1 MSLKNLFM
9 NGKLYTLIIVMF
21 LLFMK
26 GGSFYFKSQYK
37 CYESG
42 GIVMKLFKEVIKNN
56 LKMII
61 FYILIGIIINF
72 LDLYSVTYYQKI
84 LDAFQFQ
91 KLTLVPLIIYGFL
104 LIISTLLGYIE
115 NYPEQKLK
123 NKLYLDFKLQSLKKM
138 KTIDYLEYQKIGTG
152 RLTQKAEDGATASR
166 DILID
171 FWLKLFRY
179 LIPTAL
185 FSLFFIFRVKKEY
198 VLFVF
203 IGYIIVVII
212 SNLILKKLY
221 KLKESILI
229 NQEFLNKHLVRGFME
244 LVVFRTNKKFDTEI
258 KVTKEGIKN
267 IVDSKTKIK
276 LVHEIFFT
284 VFALIVNILKVL
296 VLGYAVMNSDLSVGA
311 VVTVISLLGKAYEP
325 IAIFN
330 VEYVDYKLNKVT
342 VKKYIEFLDLKEDE
356 AINNGLVVKELN
368 GDIEFK
374 NVTYSYNE
382 DKKIINDLSFKI
394 NKNSSVALVGESGS
408 GKSTIIKLIMG
419 LIKYDNGKIL
429 IDNNELSKLNLNSFY
444 DNVSYV
450 SQEAPIFDGTLREN
464 LVFDKNIKDDEII
477 KVLNLV
483 CLDKFYEKLENGL
496 DTELGEKGVRMSGG
510 ERQRVALARLFFDD
524 SKIII
529 LDEATSAMDNITE
542 KKVMENIVKQL
553 DNKTLIVIAHRLET
567 IKDVDKIYVLYDGV
581 IKEQGKYIELLNK
594 NGYFTKLYK
603 SIK

>member
-1 MSLKNLFM
+1 MR
-9 NGKLYTLIIVMF
+9 
-21 LLFMK
+21 
-26 GGSFYFKSQYK
+26 
-37 CYESG
+37 
-42 GIVMKLFKEVIKNN
+42 LFKEVIKNN

-61 FYILIGIIINF
+61 FYVLIGIIINF

-91 KLTLVPLIIYGFL
+91 TLTIVPLITYGVLL
-104 LIISTLLGYIE
+104 LISTILGYIE
-115 NYPEQKLK
+115 NYPEQQVK

-138 KTIDYLEYQKIGTG
+138 KSIDYLEYQKIGTG

-166 DILID
+166 DIMIN

-179 LIPTAL
+179 LLPTAI
-185 FSLFFIFRVKKEY
+185 FSLIFILRVKKEY

-203 IGYIIVVII
+203 LGYIIVVII

-221 KLKESILI
+221 KLKESILL

-244 LVVFRTNKKFDTEI
+244 LVVFRTNKKFDTEL

-267 IVDSKTKIK
+267 IVDGKTKIK

-284 VFALIVNILKVL
+284 VFALIVNILKVV
-296 VLGYAVMNSDLSVGA
+296 VLGYAVLKSDLSVGA

-342 VKKYIEFLDLKEDE
+342 VNKYIELLDIKDDEALNSGLKLKELSG
-356 AINNGLVVKELN
+356 NV
-368 GDIEFK
+368 EFK
-374 NVTYSYNE
+374 NVSYSYNNE
-382 DKKIINDLSFKI
+382 KNIINNLSFKI
-394 NKNSSVALVGESGS
+394 NKNSSVALVGESGF

-419 LIKYDNGKIL
+419 LIKYDKGNIL
-429 IDNNELSKLNLNSFY
+429 IDDKELSKLNLNSFY
-444 DNVSYV
+444 DNVTYV

-464 LVFDKNIKDDEII
+464 LIFDKKIPDEEII

-542 KKVMENIVKQL
+542 KLVMENVVKQL
-553 DNKTLIVIAHRLET
+553 DNKTLVVIAHRLET
-567 IKDVDKIYVLYDGV
+567 IKDVDKIYVLSDG
-581 IKEQGKYIELLNK
+581 IIQEEGKYNELLDK
-594 NGYFTKLYK
+594 KGYFTKLYK
-603 SIK
+603 SAK

>member
-1 MSLKNLFM
+1 MR
-9 NGKLYTLIIVMF
+9 
-21 LLFMK
+21 
-26 GGSFYFKSQYK
+26 
-37 CYESG
+37 
-42 GIVMKLFKEVIKNN
+42 LFKEVIKNN

-61 FYILIGIIINF
+61 FYVLIGIIINF

-91 KLTLVPLIIYGFL
+91 TLTIVPLITYGVLL
-104 LIISTLLGYIE
+104 LISTILGYIE
-115 NYPEQKLK
+115 NYPEQQVK

-138 KTIDYLEYQKIGTG
+138 KSIDYLEYQKIGTG

-166 DILID
+166 DIMIN

-179 LIPTAL
+179 LLPTAI
-185 FSLFFIFRVKKEY
+185 FSLIFILRVKKEY

-203 IGYIIVVII
+203 LGYIIVVII

-221 KLKESILI
+221 KLKESILL

-244 LVVFRTNKKFDTEI
+244 LVVFRTNKKFDTEL

-267 IVDSKTKIK
+267 IVDGKTKIK

-284 VFALIVNILKVL
+284 VFALIVNILKVV
-296 VLGYAVMNSDLSVGA
+296 VLGYAVLKSDLSVGA

-342 VKKYIEFLDLKEDE
+342 VNKYIELLDIKDDEALNSGLKLKELSG
-356 AINNGLVVKELN
+356 NV
-368 GDIEFK
+368 EFK
-374 NVTYSYNE
+374 NVSYSYNNE
-382 DKKIINDLSFKI
+382 KNIINNLSFKI

-419 LIKYDNGKIL
+419 LIKYDKGNIL
-429 IDNNELSKLNLNSFY
+429 IDGKELSKLNLNSFY
-444 DNVSYV
+444 DNVTYV

-464 LVFDKNIKDDEII
+464 LIFDKKIPDEEII

-542 KKVMENIVKQL
+542 KLVMENVVKQL
-553 DNKTLIVIAHRLET
+553 DNKTLVVIAHRLET
-567 IKDVDKIYVLYDGV
+567 IKDVDKIYVLSDG
-581 IKEQGKYIELLNK
+581 IIQEEGKYNELLDK
-594 NGYFTKLYK
+594 KGYFTKLYK
-603 SIK
+603 SAK

>member
-1 MSLKNLFM
+1 MRLF
-9 NGKLYTLIIVMF
+9 
-21 LLFMK
+21 
-26 GGSFYFKSQYK
+26 
-37 CYESG
+37 E
-42 GIVMKLFKEVIKNN
+42 EVIKNN

-61 FYILIGIIINF
+61 FYVLIGIIINF

-84 LDAFQFQ
+84 LDAYQFQ
-91 KLTLVPLIIYGFL
+91 TLTIVPLITYGVLL
-104 LIISTLLGYIE
+104 LISTILGYIE
-115 NYPEQKLK
+115 NYPEQQVK

-138 KTIDYLEYQKIGTG
+138 KSIDYLEYQKIGTG

-166 DILID
+166 DIMIN

-179 LIPTAL
+179 LLPTAI
-185 FSLFFIFRVKKEY
+185 FSLIFIFRVKKEY

-203 IGYIIVVII
+203 LGYIIVVII

-221 KLKESILI
+221 KLKESILL

-244 LVVFRTNKKFDTEI
+244 LVVFRTNKKFDTEL

-267 IVDSKTKIK
+267 IVDGKTKIK

-284 VFALIVNILKVL
+284 VFALIVNILKVV
-296 VLGYAVMNSDLSVGA
+296 VLGYAVLKSDLSVGA

-342 VKKYIEFLDLKEDE
+342 VNKYIELLDIKDDE
-356 AINNGLVVKELN
+356 ALNSGLKLKDLSGNV
-368 GDIEFK
+368 EFK
-374 NVTYSYNE
+374 NVSYSYNNE
-382 DKKIINDLSFKI
+382 KNIINNLSFKI

-419 LIKYDNGKIL
+419 LIKYDKGNIL
-429 IDNNELSKLNLNSFY
+429 IDDKELSKLNLNSFY
-444 DNVSYV
+444 DNVTYV

-464 LVFDKNIKDDEII
+464 LIFDKKIPDEEII

-542 KKVMENIVKQL
+542 KLVMENVVKQL
-553 DNKTLIVIAHRLET
+553 DNKTLVVIAHRLET
-567 IKDVDKIYVLYDGV
+567 IKDVDKIYVLSDGV
-581 IKEQGKYIELLNK
+581 IQEEGKYNELLDK

-603 SIK
+603 SAK

>member
-1 MSLKNLFM
+1 MR
-9 NGKLYTLIIVMF
+9 
-21 LLFMK
+21 
-26 GGSFYFKSQYK
+26 
-37 CYESG
+37 
-42 GIVMKLFKEVIKNN
+42 LFKDVIKNN

-61 FYILIGIIINF
+61 FYVLIGIIINF

-91 KLTLVPLIIYGFL
+91 TLTIIPLIIYGALL
-104 LIISTLLGYIE
+104 LISTILGYIE
-115 NYPEQKLK
+115 NYPEQQVK

-138 KTIDYLEYQKIGTG
+138 KSIDYLEYQKIGTG
-152 RLTQKAEDGATASR
+152 RLTQKVEDGAAASR
-166 DILID
+166 NIMVD

-179 LIPTAL
+179 LLPTAI
-185 FSLFFIFRVKKEY
+185 FSLIFIFRVKKEY

-203 IGYIIVVII
+203 LGYIIVVII

-221 KLKESILI
+221 KLKESILL

-244 LVVFRTNKKFDTEI
+244 LVVFRTNKKYDTEI
-258 KVTKEGIKN
+258 EVTKDGIKN
-267 IVDSKTKIK
+267 IVDGKTKIK

-284 VFALIVNILKVL
+284 VFALIVNILKVV
-296 VLGYAVMNSDLSVGA
+296 VLGYAVLKSDLSVGA

-342 VKKYIEFLDLKEDE
+342 VNKYIELLDIKDDKALDAGIELKTIEG
-356 AINNGLVVKELN
+356 N
-368 GDIEFK
+368 IEFK
-374 NVTYSYNE
+374 NVSYSYNE
-382 DKKIINDLSFKI
+382 EKYIINDLSLKI
-394 NKNSSVALVGESGS
+394 NKNSSIALVGESGS

-419 LIKYDNGKIL
+419 LMKYKKGNIL
-429 IDNNELSKLNLNSFY
+429 IDDKELSELNLNSYY
-444 DNVSYV
+444 DNVTYV

-464 LVFDKNIKDDEII
+464 LIFDKKISDEKIL
-477 KVLNLV
+477 KVLSLV
-483 CLDKFYEKLENGL
+483 FLDKFYEKLENGL

-542 KKVMENIVKQL
+542 KQVMENVVKQL
-553 DNKTLIVIAHRLET
+553 NNKTLIVIAHRLET
-567 IKDVDKIYVLYDGV
+567 IKDVDKIYVLSDG
-581 IKEQGKYIELLNK
+581 IIQEQGKYDELLDK
-594 NGYFTKLYK
+594 NGYFAKLYK
-603 SIK
+603 SAK

>member
-1 MSLKNLFM
+1 MR
-9 NGKLYTLIIVMF
+9 
-21 LLFMK
+21 
-26 GGSFYFKSQYK
+26 
-37 CYESG
+37 
-42 GIVMKLFKEVIKNN
+42 LFKEVIKNN

-61 FYILIGIIINF
+61 FYVLIGIIINF

-91 KLTLVPLIIYGFL
+91 TLTIVPLITYGVLL
-104 LIISTLLGYIE
+104 LISTILGYIE
-115 NYPEQKLK
+115 NYPEQQVK

-138 KTIDYLEYQKIGTG
+138 KSIDYLEYQKIGTG

-166 DILID
+166 DIMIN

-179 LIPTAL
+179 LLPTAI
-185 FSLFFIFRVKKEY
+185 FSLIFIFRVKKEY

-203 IGYIIVVII
+203 LGYIIVVII

-221 KLKESILI
+221 KLKESILL

-244 LVVFRTNKKFDTEI
+244 LVVFRTNKKFDTEL

-267 IVDSKTKIK
+267 IVDGKTKIK

-284 VFALIVNILKVL
+284 VFALIVNILKVV
-296 VLGYAVMNSDLSVGA
+296 VLGYAVLKSDLSVGA
-311 VVTVISLLGKAYEP
+311 VVTVTSLLGKAYEP

-342 VKKYIEFLDLKEDE
+342 VNKYIELLDIKDDEALNSGLKLKELSG
-356 AINNGLVVKELN
+356 NV
-368 GDIEFK
+368 EFK
-374 NVTYSYNE
+374 NVSYSYNNE
-382 DKKIINDLSFKI
+382 KNIINNLSFKI

-419 LIKYDNGKIL
+419 LIKYDKGNIL
-429 IDNNELSKLNLNSFY
+429 IDDKELSKLNLNSFY
-444 DNVSYV
+444 DNVTYV

-464 LVFDKNIKDDEII
+464 LIFDKKIPDEEII

-542 KKVMENIVKQL
+542 KLVMENVVKQL
-553 DNKTLIVIAHRLET
+553 DNKTLVVIAHRLET
-567 IKDVDKIYVLYDGV
+567 IKDVDKIYVLSDG
-581 IKEQGKYIELLNK
+581 IIQEEGKYNELLDK

-603 SIK
+603 SAK

>member
-1 MSLKNLFM
+1 MR
-9 NGKLYTLIIVMF
+9 
-21 LLFMK
+21 
-26 GGSFYFKSQYK
+26 
-37 CYESG
+37 
-42 GIVMKLFKEVIKNN
+42 LFKEVIKNN

-61 FYILIGIIINF
+61 FYVLIGIIINF

-91 KLTLVPLIIYGFL
+91 TLTIVPLITYGVLL
-104 LIISTLLGYIE
+104 LISTILGYIE
-115 NYPEQKLK
+115 NYPEQQVK

-138 KTIDYLEYQKIGTG
+138 KSIDYLEYQKIGTG
-152 RLTQKAEDGATASR
+152 RLTQKTEDGATASR
-166 DILID
+166 DIMIN

-179 LIPTAL
+179 LLPTAI
-185 FSLFFIFRVKKEY
+185 FSLIFIFRVKKEY

-203 IGYIIVVII
+203 LGYIIVVII

-221 KLKESILI
+221 KLKESILL

-244 LVVFRTNKKFDTEI
+244 LVVFRTNKKFDTEL

-267 IVDSKTKIK
+267 IVDGKTKIK

-284 VFALIVNILKVL
+284 VFALIVNILKVV
-296 VLGYAVMNSDLSVGA
+296 VLGYAVLKSDLSVGA

-342 VKKYIEFLDLKEDE
+342 VNKYIELLDIKDDEALNSGLKLKELSG
-356 AINNGLVVKELN
+356 NV
-368 GDIEFK
+368 EFK
-374 NVTYSYNE
+374 NVSYSYNNE
-382 DKKIINDLSFKI
+382 KNIINNLSFKI

-419 LIKYDNGKIL
+419 LIKYDKGNIL
-429 IDNNELSKLNLNSFY
+429 IDGKELSKLNLNSFY
-444 DNVSYV
+444 DNVTYV

-464 LVFDKNIKDDEII
+464 LIFDKKIPDEEII

-542 KKVMENIVKQL
+542 KLVMENVVKQL
-553 DNKTLIVIAHRLET
+553 DNKTLVVIAHRLET
-567 IKDVDKIYVLYDGV
+567 IKDVDKIYVLSDG
-581 IKEQGKYIELLNK
+581 IIQEEGKYNELLDK

-603 SIK
+603 SAK

>member
-1 MSLKNLFM
+1 MRLF
-9 NGKLYTLIIVMF
+9 
-21 LLFMK
+21 
-26 GGSFYFKSQYK
+26 
-37 CYESG
+37 E
-42 GIVMKLFKEVIKNN
+42 EVIKNN

-61 FYILIGIIINF
+61 FYVLIGIIINF

-91 KLTLVPLIIYGFL
+91 TLTIVPLITYGVLL
-104 LIISTLLGYIE
+104 LISTILGYIE
-115 NYPEQKLK
+115 NYPEQQVK

-138 KTIDYLEYQKIGTG
+138 KSIDYLEYQKIGTG

-166 DILID
+166 DIMIN

-179 LIPTAL
+179 LLPTAI
-185 FSLFFIFRVKKEY
+185 FSLIFIFRVKKEY

-203 IGYIIVVII
+203 LGYIIVVII

-221 KLKESILI
+221 KLKESILL

-244 LVVFRTNKKFDTEI
+244 LVVFRTNKKFDTEL

-267 IVDSKTKIK
+267 IVDGKTKIK

-284 VFALIVNILKVL
+284 VFALIVNILKVV
-296 VLGYAVMNSDLSVGA
+296 VLGYAVLKSDLSVGA

-342 VKKYIEFLDLKEDE
+342 VNKYIELLDIKDDEALNSGLKLKELSG
-356 AINNGLVVKELN
+356 NV
-368 GDIEFK
+368 EFK
-374 NVTYSYNE
+374 NVSYSYNNE
-382 DKKIINDLSFKI
+382 KNIINNLSFKI

-419 LIKYDNGKIL
+419 LIKYDKGNIL
-429 IDNNELSKLNLNSFY
+429 IDGKELSKLNLNSFY
-444 DNVSYV
+444 DNVTYV

-464 LVFDKNIKDDEII
+464 LIFDKKIPDEEII

-542 KKVMENIVKQL
+542 KLVMGNVVKQL
-553 DNKTLIVIAHRLET
+553 DNKTLVVIAHRLET
-567 IKDVDKIYVLYDGV
+567 IKDVDKIYVLSDG
-581 IKEQGKYIELLNK
+581 IIQEEGKYNELLDK
-594 NGYFTKLYK
+594 KGYFTKLYK
-603 SIK
+603 SAK

>member
-1 MSLKNLFM
+1 MR
-9 NGKLYTLIIVMF
+9 
-21 LLFMK
+21 
-26 GGSFYFKSQYK
+26 
-37 CYESG
+37 
-42 GIVMKLFKEVIKNN
+42 LFKEVIKNN

-61 FYILIGIIINF
+61 FYVLIGIIINF

-91 KLTLVPLIIYGFL
+91 TLTIVPLITYGVLL
-104 LIISTLLGYIE
+104 LISTILGYIE
-115 NYPEQKLK
+115 NYPEQQVK

-138 KTIDYLEYQKIGTG
+138 KSIDYLEYQKIGTG

-166 DILID
+166 DIMIN

-179 LIPTAL
+179 LLPTAI
-185 FSLFFIFRVKKEY
+185 FSLIFIFRVKKEY

-203 IGYIIVVII
+203 LGYIIVVII

-221 KLKESILI
+221 KLKESILL

-244 LVVFRTNKKFDTEI
+244 LVVFRTNKKFDTEL

-267 IVDSKTKIK
+267 IVDGKTKIK

-284 VFALIVNILKVL
+284 VFALIVNILKVV
-296 VLGYAVMNSDLSVGA
+296 VLGYAVLKSDLSVGA

-342 VKKYIEFLDLKEDE
+342 VNKYIELLDIKDDEALNSGLKLKELGG
-356 AINNGLVVKELN
+356 NV
-368 GDIEFK
+368 EFK
-374 NVTYSYNE
+374 NVSYSYNNE
-382 DKKIINDLSFKI
+382 KNIINNLSFKI

-419 LIKYDNGKIL
+419 LIKYDKGNIL
-429 IDNNELSKLNLNSFY
+429 IDDKELSKLNLNSFY
-444 DNVSYV
+444 DNVTYV

-464 LVFDKNIKDDEII
+464 LIFDKKIPDEEII

-542 KKVMENIVKQL
+542 KLVMENVVKQL
-553 DNKTLIVIAHRLET
+553 DNKTLVVIAHRLET
-567 IKDVDKIYVLYDGV
+567 IKDVDKIYVLSDG
-581 IKEQGKYIELLNK
+581 IIQEEGKYNELLDK

-603 SIK
+603 SAK

>member
-1 MSLKNLFM
+1 MR
-9 NGKLYTLIIVMF
+9 
-21 LLFMK
+21 
-26 GGSFYFKSQYK
+26 
-37 CYESG
+37 
-42 GIVMKLFKEVIKNN
+42 LFKEVIKNN

-61 FYILIGIIINF
+61 FYVLIGIIINF

-91 KLTLVPLIIYGFL
+91 TLTIVPLITYGVLL
-104 LIISTLLGYIE
+104 LISTILGYIE
-115 NYPEQKLK
+115 NYPEQQVK

-138 KTIDYLEYQKIGTG
+138 KSIDYLEYQKIGTG

-166 DILID
+166 DIMIN

-179 LIPTAL
+179 LLPTAI
-185 FSLFFIFRVKKEY
+185 FSLIFIFRVKKEY

-203 IGYIIVVII
+203 LGYIIVVII

-221 KLKESILI
+221 KLKESILL

-244 LVVFRTNKKFDTEI
+244 LVVFRTNKKFDTEL

-267 IVDSKTKIK
+267 IVDGKTKIK

-284 VFALIVNILKVL
+284 VFALIVNILKVV
-296 VLGYAVMNSDLSVGA
+296 VLGYAVLKSDLSVGA

-342 VKKYIEFLDLKEDE
+342 VNKYIELLDIKDDEALNSGLKLKELSG
-356 AINNGLVVKELN
+356 NV
-368 GDIEFK
+368 EFK
-374 NVTYSYNE
+374 NVSYSYNNE
-382 DKKIINDLSFKI
+382 KNIINNLSFKI

-419 LIKYDNGKIL
+419 LIKYDKGNIL
-429 IDNNELSKLNLNSFY
+429 IDDKELSKLNLNSFY
-444 DNVSYV
+444 DNVTYV

-464 LVFDKNIKDDEII
+464 LIFDKKIPDEEII

-542 KKVMENIVKQL
+542 KLVMENVVKQL
-553 DNKTLIVIAHRLET
+553 DNKTLVVIAHRLET
-567 IKDVDKIYVLYDGV
+567 IKDVDKIYVLSDGV
-581 IKEQGKYIELLNK
+581 IQEEGKYNELLDK

-603 SIK
+603 SAK

>member
-1 MSLKNLFM
+1 MR
-9 NGKLYTLIIVMF
+9 
-21 LLFMK
+21 
-26 GGSFYFKSQYK
+26 
-37 CYESG
+37 
-42 GIVMKLFKEVIKNN
+42 LFKEVIKNN
-56 LKMII
+56 LKMVI
-61 FYILIGIIINF
+61 FYVLIGIIINF

-91 KLTLVPLIIYGFL
+91 TLTIVPLITYGVLL
-104 LIISTLLGYIE
+104 LISTILGYIE
-115 NYPEQKLK
+115 NYPEQQVK

-138 KTIDYLEYQKIGTG
+138 KSIDYLEYQKIGTG
-152 RLTQKAEDGATASR
+152 RLTQKVEDGATASR
-166 DILID
+166 DIMIN

-179 LIPTAL
+179 LLPTAI
-185 FSLFFIFRVKKEY
+185 FSLIFIFRVKKEY

-203 IGYIIVVII
+203 LGYIIVVII

-221 KLKESILI
+221 KLKESILL

-244 LVVFRTNKKFDTEI
+244 LVVFRTNKKFDTEL

-267 IVDSKTKIK
+267 IVDGKTKIK

-284 VFALIVNILKVL
+284 VFALIVNILKVV
-296 VLGYAVMNSDLSVGA
+296 VLGYAVLKSDLSVGA

-342 VKKYIEFLDLKEDE
+342 VNKYIELLDIKDDE
-356 AINNGLVVKELN
+356 ALNSGLKLKELN
-368 GDIEFK
+368 GNVEFK
-374 NVTYSYNE
+374 NVSYSYNNE
-382 DKKIINDLSFKI
+382 KNIINNLSFKI

-419 LIKYDNGKIL
+419 LIKYDKGNIL
-429 IDNNELSKLNLNSFY
+429 IDDNELSKLNLNSFY
-444 DNVSYV
+444 DNVTYV

-464 LVFDKNIKDDEII
+464 LIFDKKIPDEEII

-483 CLDKFYEKLENGL
+483 YLDKFYEKLENGL

-542 KKVMENIVKQL
+542 KLVMENVVKQL
-553 DNKTLIVIAHRLET
+553 DNKTLVVIAHRLET
-567 IKDVDKIYVLYDGV
+567 IKDVDKIYVLSEG
-581 IKEQGKYIELLNK
+581 IIQEEGKYNELLDK

-603 SIK
+603 SAK

>member
-1 MSLKNLFM
+1 
-9 NGKLYTLIIVMF
+9 
-21 LLFMK
+21 
-26 GGSFYFKSQYK
+26 
-37 CYESG
+37 
-42 GIVMKLFKEVIKNN
+42 MKLFKETIKNN

-61 FYILIGIIINF
+61 FYVLIGIIINF
-72 LDLYSVTYYQKI
+72 LDIYSVTYYQKI

-91 KLTLVPLIIYGFL
+91 TLTLIPLIIYGILL
-104 LIISTLLGYIE
+104 LISTILGYIE
-115 NYPEQKLK
+115 NYPEQQVK

-152 RLTQKAEDGATASR
+152 RLTQKVEDGATASR
-166 DILID
+166 DIIVN

-179 LIPTAL
+179 LLPTAI
-185 FSLFFIFRVKKEY
+185 FSLIFIFRVKKEY
-198 VLFVF
+198 VLFV
-203 IGYIIVVII
+203 ILGYILVIII

-221 KLKESILI
+221 YLKESILL
-229 NQEFLNKHLVRGFME
+229 NQETLNKHLVRGFME

-284 VFALIVNILKVL
+284 VFSLIVNILKIV
-296 VLGYAVMNSDLSVGA
+296 VLGYAVMNSNLSVGA

-342 VKKYIEFLDLKEDE
+342 VNKYIQLLDIKDDE
-356 AINNGLVVKELN
+356 ALNKGLKIKKID

-374 NVTYSYNE
+374 NVSYSYNE
-382 DKKIINDLSFKI
+382 SKNIINNLSFKI
-394 NKNSSVALVGESGS
+394 NKNSSIALVGESGS

-419 LIKYDNGKIL
+419 LIKYNKGNIL
-429 IDNNELSKLNLNSFY
+429 IDNNELSKLNLNYYY
-444 DNVSYV
+444 DNVTYV

-464 LVFDKNIKDDEII
+464 LIFDKKIKDDEII
-477 KVLNLV
+477 KVLKLV
-483 CLDKFYEKLENGL
+483 CLDKFYEKLEDGL

-529 LDEATSAMDNITE
+529 LDEATSAIDNITE
-542 KKVMENIVKQL
+542 RQVMENIIKQL
-553 DNKTLIVIAHRLET
+553 DKKTLIIIAHRLET
-567 IKDVDKIYVLYDGV
+567 IKEVDKIYVLYDG
-581 IKEQGKYIELLNK
+581 IIQEEGKYFELLNK

-603 SIK
+603 SEK

>member
-1 MSLKNLFM
+1 MR
-9 NGKLYTLIIVMF
+9 
-21 LLFMK
+21 
-26 GGSFYFKSQYK
+26 
-37 CYESG
+37 
-42 GIVMKLFKEVIKNN
+42 LFKEVIKNN

-61 FYILIGIIINF
+61 FYVLIGIIINF

-91 KLTLVPLIIYGFL
+91 TLTIVPLITYGVLL
-104 LIISTLLGYIE
+104 LISTILGYIE
-115 NYPEQKLK
+115 NYPEQQVK

-138 KTIDYLEYQKIGTG
+138 KSIDYLEYQKIGTG

-166 DILID
+166 DIMIN

-179 LIPTAL
+179 LLPTAI
-185 FSLFFIFRVKKEY
+185 FSLIFIFRVKKEY

-203 IGYIIVVII
+203 LGYIIVVII

-221 KLKESILI
+221 KLKESILL

-244 LVVFRTNKKFDTEI
+244 LVVFRTNKKFDTEL

-267 IVDSKTKIK
+267 IVDGKTKIK

-284 VFALIVNILKVL
+284 VFALIVNILKVV
-296 VLGYAVMNSDLSVGA
+296 VLGYAVLKSDLSVGA

-342 VKKYIEFLDLKEDE
+342 VNKYIELLDIKDDEALNSGLKLKELSG
-356 AINNGLVVKELN
+356 NV
-368 GDIEFK
+368 EFK
-374 NVTYSYNE
+374 NVFYSYNNE
-382 DKKIINDLSFKI
+382 KNIINNLSFKI

-419 LIKYDNGKIL
+419 LIKYDKGNIL
-429 IDNNELSKLNLNSFY
+429 IDDKELSKLNLNSFY
-444 DNVSYV
+444 DNVTYV

-464 LVFDKNIKDDEII
+464 LIFDKKIPDEEII

-542 KKVMENIVKQL
+542 KLVMENVVKQL
-553 DNKTLIVIAHRLET
+553 DNKTLVVIAHRLET
-567 IKDVDKIYVLYDGV
+567 IKDVDKIYVLSDG
-581 IKEQGKYIELLNK
+581 IIQEEGKYNELLDK
-594 NGYFTKLYK
+594 KGYFTKLYK
-603 SIK
+603 SAK

>member
-1 MSLKNLFM
+1 MR
-9 NGKLYTLIIVMF
+9 
-21 LLFMK
+21 
-26 GGSFYFKSQYK
+26 
-37 CYESG
+37 
-42 GIVMKLFKEVIKNN
+42 LFKEVIKNN

-61 FYILIGIIINF
+61 FYVLIGIIINF

-91 KLTLVPLIIYGFL
+91 TLTIVPLITYGVLL
-104 LIISTLLGYIE
+104 LISTILGYIE
-115 NYPEQKLK
+115 NYPEQQVK

-138 KTIDYLEYQKIGTG
+138 KSIDYLEYQKIGTG

-166 DILID
+166 DIMIN

-179 LIPTAL
+179 LLPTAI
-185 FSLFFIFRVKKEY
+185 FSLIFIFRVKKEY

-203 IGYIIVVII
+203 LGYIIVVII

-221 KLKESILI
+221 KLKESILL

-244 LVVFRTNKKFDTEI
+244 LVVFRTNKKFDTEL

-267 IVDSKTKIK
+267 IVDGKTKIK

-284 VFALIVNILKVL
+284 VFALIVNILKVV
-296 VLGYAVMNSDLSVGA
+296 VLGYAVLKSDLSVGA

-342 VKKYIEFLDLKEDE
+342 VNKYIELLDIKDDEALNSGLKLKELSG
-356 AINNGLVVKELN
+356 NV
-368 GDIEFK
+368 EFK
-374 NVTYSYNE
+374 NVSYSYNNE
-382 DKKIINDLSFKI
+382 KNIINNLSFKI

-419 LIKYDNGKIL
+419 LIKYNKGNIL
-429 IDNNELSKLNLNSFY
+429 IDDKELSKLNLNSFY
-444 DNVSYV
+444 DNVTYV

-464 LVFDKNIKDDEII
+464 LIFDKKISDEEII

-542 KKVMENIVKQL
+542 KLVMENVVKQL
-553 DNKTLIVIAHRLET
+553 DNKTLVVIAHRLET
-567 IKDVDKIYVLYDGV
+567 IKDVDKIYVLSDG
-581 IKEQGKYIELLNK
+581 IIQEEGKYNELLDK

-603 SIK
+603 SAK

>member
-1 MSLKNLFM
+1 
-9 NGKLYTLIIVMF
+9 
-21 LLFMK
+21 
-26 GGSFYFKSQYK
+26 
-37 CYESG
+37 
-42 GIVMKLFKEVIKNN
+42 MKLFKQVIKNN
-56 LKMII
+56 LKMIL
-61 FYILIGIIINF
+61 FYVLIGVIINF

-91 KLTLVPLIIYGFL
+91 TLTLLPLIIYGIL
-104 LIISTLLGYIE
+104 LLVSTILGYIE
-115 NYPEQKLK
+115 NYPEQQVK

-152 RLTQKAEDGATASR
+152 ILTQKVEDGALASR
-166 DILID
+166 DIMVD

-179 LIPTAL
+179 LFPTAV
-185 FSLFFIFRVKKEY
+185 FSLFFIFRIKKEY

-203 IGYIIVVII
+203 LGYIIVVII
-212 SNLILKKLY
+212 SNIILKKLY
-221 KLKESILI
+221 KLKESILL

-244 LVVFRTNKKFDTEI
+244 LVVFRTNKKYDTEI
-258 KVTKEGIKN
+258 KITKNGIKS
-267 IVDSKTKIK
+267 IVDGKTKIK

-284 VFALIVNILKVL
+284 VFALIVNILKVV
-296 VLGYAVMNSDLSVGA
+296 VLGYAVLKSDLSVGA

-342 VKKYIEFLDLKEDE
+342 VNKYIELLNIKDDNALYNG
-356 AINNGLVVKELN
+356 IILNNIDGN
-368 GDIEFK
+368 IEFK
-374 NVTYSYNE
+374 NVTYSYNN
-382 DKKIINDLSFKI
+382 DKNIIENLSFKI
-394 NKNSSVALVGESGS
+394 SNNSSVAFVGESGS

-419 LIKYDNGKIL
+419 LIKYNGGNLL
-429 IDNNELSKLNLNSFY
+429 IDGKELSNLNLNSFY
-444 DNVSYV
+444 DNVTYV
-450 SQEAPIFDGTLREN
+450 SQESPIFDGTLREN
-464 LVFDKNIKDDEII
+464 LIFDKKIDDDEIL
-477 KVLNLV
+477 KVLELV

-496 DTELGEKGVRMSGG
+496 NTELGEKGIRMSGG
-510 ERQRVALARLFFDD
+510 EKQRVALARLLFDN

-542 KKVMENIVKQL
+542 KIVMENIVKHL

-567 IKDVDKIYVLYDGV
+567 IKDVDTIFVFSNGV
-581 IKEQGKYIELLNK
+581 IQEQGTYKELLNK